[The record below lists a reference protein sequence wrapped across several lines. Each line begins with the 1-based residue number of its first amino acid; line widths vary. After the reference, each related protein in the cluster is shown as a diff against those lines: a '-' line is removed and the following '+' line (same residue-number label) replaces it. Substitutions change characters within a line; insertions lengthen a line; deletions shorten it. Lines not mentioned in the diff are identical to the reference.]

1 MVCAPVVLHA
11 RVDGVARGAGHVST
25 MERSSE
31 VILFVSDDLP
41 AFGRPMMATLTEGS
55 SSSSS
60 GTSSSCSLATT
71 SSSKSPV
78 PWPCIDDTGHG
89 SPSPSW

>member
-1 MVCAPVVLHA
+1 MASRVVPA
-11 RVDGVARGAGHVST
+11 TSDT
-25 MERSSE
+25 MERSPE

-55 SSSSS
+55 SSSSW